1 MVSVC
6 CWFFFLFCFFFNES
20 CLILSISCHA
30 RSTKCFK
37 FESVEHMAWL
47 RGCFFCFC
55 EKSKCKVGEIN
66 TGMLPEIRMTKIS
79 LFFFFFFNLFK
90 ADMV

>member
-1 MVSVC
+1 MFVG
-6 CWFFFLFCFFFNES
+6 FFFFFFNES

-47 RGCFFCFC
+47 RGCFFFVFVRKANAKL
-55 EKSKCKVGEIN
+55 EKLTRACCLRLE
-66 TGMLPEIRMTKIS
+66 
-79 LFFFFFFNLFK
+79 
-90 ADMV
+90 